1 MIAIVFAVL
10 LYRLAVAGALYRA
23 VQNLQGGP
31 SAADFVV
38 LLTGSLIQ
46 LVGILVMNKVEHT
59 TITCSIFDTN
69 DTALCGHARG
79 VNNDQRFCR
88 LAASEIIS

>member
-23 VQNLQGGP
+23 VQNVNGGP

-38 LLTGSLIQ
+38 LLTGSVLQ
-46 LVGILVMNKVEHT
+46 LLGILVMNKV
-59 TITCSIFDTN
+59 N
-69 DTALCGHARG
+69 
-79 VNNDQRFCR
+79 
-88 LAASEIIS
+88 